1 MKFSEFIRSH
11 GFEPRDLSDDQLD
24 GMAEWHSR
32 LATTE
37 GDDQADGDDDLRKV
51 DATARHARIQV
62 IEGSMRRIPR
72 RAQQGDSRQLVER
85 QDRCGNSTDQV
96 SRAARAVWQVLF
108 PQQRQSRKEFSDMSV
123 VEQVAEI
130 RAQRQAGGGD
140 PRRRTGPQGCGRK
153 EG

>member
-24 GMAEWHSR
+24 SMAEWHSR
-32 LATTE
+32 LATDAPE

-62 IEGSMRRIPR
+62 IEGSCADSPACATRRFLATGPTP
-72 RAQQGDSRQLVER
+72 
-85 QDRCGNSTDQV
+85 DRCGNSTDQV

-108 PQQRQSRKEFSDMSV
+108 PISSGESRKGVFRHEY
-123 VEQVAEI
+123 
-130 RAQRQAGGGD
+130 R
-140 PRRRTGPQGCGRK
+140 
-153 EG
+153 